1 MHDLTTIL
9 GYLVTLLGAGGLS
22 HLITLRLARKKMSN
36 QIAGEEF
43 SSMEEIVNKFSN
55 RISAMAE
62 KTSDL
67 INRNSE
73 LEEKIAQ
80 LEREKNAQQK

>member
-43 SSMEEIVNKFSN
+43 TSMEEIVTKFSN

-73 LEEKIAQ
+73 LEEKIAE
-80 LEREKNAQQK
+80 LEREKKAQK